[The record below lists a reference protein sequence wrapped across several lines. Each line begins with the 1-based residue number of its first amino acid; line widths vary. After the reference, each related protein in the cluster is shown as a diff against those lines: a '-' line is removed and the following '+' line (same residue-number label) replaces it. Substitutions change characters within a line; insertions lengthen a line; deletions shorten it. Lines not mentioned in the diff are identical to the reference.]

1 MKKSFIFYHYIGY
14 VSCILDDA
22 RVYAN
27 HAKKKIID
35 LEDVRLAVQMQLD
48 RIFTTPPPR
57 DVSICNTKICGIR

>member
-1 MKKSFIFYHYIGY
+1 MTGY

-57 DVSICNTKICGIR
+57 DVSIKIHFYYKNN